1 MLKLAGIVRCDLKSE
16 NVMVDFDE
24 SGQISTVKLI
34 DFGSAC
40 LFDKLNSQ
48 VELTTPEY
56 MPPEILNYL
65 EFKKMNFL
73 TSDSQKVD
81 IANKMWPWSLDVWSL
96 GIIILDIVVGFPV
109 WLSYK
114 GRIVRGSLTSPVVNA
129 GVFGVQGRIPT
140 KIAKMQS
147 AMASNLPGF
156 LKKNL
161 NRNELTIGAYYR
173 DQQFFEFLK
182 LILNENPR
190 LRKAPEKILEHE
202 FL

>member
-1 MLKLAGIVRCDLKSE
+1 M
-16 NVMVDFDE
+16 
-24 SGQISTVKLI
+24 ISKVKLI

-73 TSDSQKVD
+73 SSDSQKVD
-81 IANKMWPWSLDVWSL
+81 VANKMWAWSLDVWSL
-96 GIIILDIVVGFPV
+96 GIVILDIVVGFPV

-114 GRIVRGSLTSPVVNA
+114 GRIVRGGLTSPVINA
-129 GVFGVQGRIPT
+129 GVFGVQGRIPS
-140 KIAKMQS
+140 KIAKIQC
-147 AMASNLPGF
+147 AMTANLTSF

-161 NRNELTIGAYYR
+161 NRNDLTIGHYYK
-173 DQQFFEFLK
+173 DPLFHEFLK
-182 LILNENPR
+182 LLLHENPR

-202 FL
+202 FLQF